1 MAPKSSLDPES
12 IKSRTATLLKAVTLN
27 DHPLLILSCTVKNA
41 EAENYAALAC
51 TR

>member
-1 MAPKSSLDPES
+1 MAPKSLDPES
-12 IKSRTATLLKAVTLN
+12 IKSRTATLLKTVTL

-41 EAENYAALAC
+41 EAENYATLAC